1 MYSIVSETVNAVCLL
16 TYSGCNVLTTG
27 QSHRRQ
33 AFAATLPRV
42 RSQTEA
48 RLSVVRP
55 GSG

>member
-27 QSHRRQ
+27 QSHIRQ

-42 RSQTEA
+42 RS
-48 RLSVVRP
+48 
-55 GSG
+55 

>member
-33 AFAATLPRV
+33 ERGLEPR
-42 RSQTEA
+42 T
-48 RLSVVRP
+48 
-55 GSG
+55 SGPQISTDFDQSC